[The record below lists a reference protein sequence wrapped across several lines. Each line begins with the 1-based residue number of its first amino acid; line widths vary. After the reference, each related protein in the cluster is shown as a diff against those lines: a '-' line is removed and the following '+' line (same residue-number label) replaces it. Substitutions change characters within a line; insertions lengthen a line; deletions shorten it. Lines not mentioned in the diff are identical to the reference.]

1 MTEQLKN
8 IQDSSERLDRFYIG
22 YMRSRTKELLNS
34 DVLKKREVLRNALSE
49 SELGNIHTRYPYN
62 YLPIYARIYYWLM
75 KNGEVNLLVLYEYV
89 TSFLFKYTRR

>member
-49 SELGNIHTRYPYN
+49 SELGNTHTRYPYN